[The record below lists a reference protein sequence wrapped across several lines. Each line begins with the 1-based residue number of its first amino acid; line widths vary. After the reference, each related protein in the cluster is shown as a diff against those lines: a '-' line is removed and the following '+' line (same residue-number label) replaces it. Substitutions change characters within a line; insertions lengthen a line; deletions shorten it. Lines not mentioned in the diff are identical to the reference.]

1 MPTTECFIYTFPFAI
16 IVILIG
22 WFLGSFFFEKR
33 DYDYNYDYNYEHFLM
48 QENGYNYC
56 PYCGEELKIEYKED
70 EE

>member
-1 MPTTECFIYTFPFAI
+1 MTTPKCFMLMMLVVI

-22 WFLGSFFFEKR
+22 WFIGGFFFEKR
-33 DYDYNYDYNYEHFLM
+33 DYDYNYEHFLM